1 MCLSLINRY
10 LINVCCLLAALA
22 SHAQP
27 GLLRRTSI
35 YSVHPRGFNLWA
47 TTGVLGQFTHVF
59 TPDRWEGKTARNQNA
74 FENNSDSRVEKLR
87 HAAGV
92 HKIDCDH
99 RQVVA
104 PVKTQSSVAL
114 SHSTRITP
122 TQTVVAHRLGY
133 KAKSSR
139 PSPQI
144 ATPASQIWRPRRDS
158 LNCPGLTLGTEESVH
173 ELKLLFCESIV
184 PRLVSKPGRLV
195 SRGNSTCAY
204 ALVTPDLIT
213 GARVIV
219 SHAACSLIFKLLSSQ
234 TFSSLVLFACSDRID
249 GSAYL

>member
-35 YSVHPRGFNLWA
+35 YSVHSRGFNLWA

-104 PVKTQSSVAL
+104 PVKTQSSVVL

-122 TQTVVAHRLGY
+122 TQTVVAYRLVY

-144 ATPASQIWRPRRDS
+144 ATPASQYNVKSNRSVIIFLILFFLVKES
-158 LNCPGLTLGTEESVH
+158 NLT
-173 ELKLLFCESIV
+173 
-184 PRLVSKPGRLV
+184 
-195 SRGNSTCAY
+195 
-204 ALVTPDLIT
+204 
-213 GARVIV
+213 
-219 SHAACSLIFKLLSSQ
+219 
-234 TFSSLVLFACSDRID
+234 
-249 GSAYL
+249 

>member
-1 MCLSLINRY
+1 MPSKVLLLGLEYPVSKQQSKVEDSLQSCGNDESKAQS
-10 LINVCCLLAALA
+10 LQ
-22 SHAQP
+22 SHALP
-27 GLLRRTSI
+27 GLLRRTSG
-35 YSVHPRGFNLWA
+35 YSVHSRGFNLWA

-122 TQTVVAHRLGY
+122 TQPVVAHRLGY
-133 KAKSSR
+133 KAKSSC

-144 ATPASQIWRPRRDS
+144 ATPASQFSDALSMNSRSPPFA
-158 LNCPGLTLGTEESVH
+158 LHSVWAW
-173 ELKLLFCESIV
+173 CQV
-184 PRLVSKPGRLV
+184 A
-195 SRGNSTCAY
+195 SRAE
-204 ALVTPDLIT
+204 
-213 GARVIV
+213 
-219 SHAACSLIFKLLSSQ
+219 K
-234 TFSSLVLFACSDRID
+234 
-249 GSAYL
+249 